1 MDRFLVALTLL
12 LCSPWAD
19 AQLTG
24 NSNGY
29 DWRKALANERR
40 SLVNDAQMRVNAQ
53 YPPQEMFACLNEV
66 FADPIRPHI
75 HERSLAVVMAV
86 CDRLIKSL

>member
-29 DWRKALANERR
+29 DWVKHQLTSDAL
-40 SLVNDAQMRVNAQ
+40 S
-53 YPPQEMFACLNEV
+53 
-66 FADPIRPHI
+66 
-75 HERSLAVVMAV
+75 
-86 CDRLIKSL
+86 